1 MCDRTWII
9 SHKETVTVQTLRTLV
24 VGMTL
29 LTSTLMLQQPVAA
42 QSTSNIPFGA
52 HLVPAPNCSTS
63 TSFVLINTNRSLQIG
78 IVGLKCDGRLVTGSV
93 TIKALQV
100 RLVDGVIFEIGSVS
114 TPVVRGNGA
123 VALPA
128 GGGALLGNCG
138 IGDPGSFGTTCQSL
152 IIAVQDKNTGAVKE
166 ATGVQ

>member
-1 MCDRTWII
+1 
-9 SHKETVTVQTLRTLV
+9 
-24 VGMTL
+24 MTL
-29 LTSTLMLQQPVAA
+29 LASTLMLQQQPVAA

-52 HLVPAPNCSTS
+52 RLVPAPNCSTT

-78 IVGLKCDGRLVTGSV
+78 IVGLRCDGRLVTGSV
-93 TIKALQV
+93 TLKALQV
-100 RLVDGVIFEIGSVS
+100 RLADGVIFEIGSVS
-114 TPVVRGNGA
+114 APLVRGNGA
-123 VALPA
+123 VALPP

-152 IIAVQDKNTGAVKE
+152 IIAVQDKDTGAVKE